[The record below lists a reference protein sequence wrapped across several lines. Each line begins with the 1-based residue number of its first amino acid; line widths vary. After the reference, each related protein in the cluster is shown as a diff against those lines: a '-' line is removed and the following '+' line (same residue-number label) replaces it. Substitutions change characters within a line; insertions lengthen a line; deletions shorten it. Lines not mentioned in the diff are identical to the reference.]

1 MNSMYQQLMQLPLFQ
16 GVSTDVITALV
27 EKLPFHFLKF
37 RNGEQIFA
45 AGDQCSHIR
54 FIVSGRVRLETP
66 CDHLRVSLLQTLET
80 PHVLAA
86 EYLFGRETTYPY
98 SAFADG
104 PCGILQLRKSDYI
117 KMLAFDKVFLFNSLN
132 YLSSGSQRNT
142 ASILAIKDGSV
153 VERLAMIVDALT
165 VTGATDVAVRF
176 KQKDL
181 CVLLGTQRTTLIAS
195 LDKLADEDIVDYTHK
210 IDFAERFARQ
220 LAGAISRTTIGAAL
234 RAPQVR

>member
-66 CDHLRVSLLQTLET
+66 CDLLRVSLLQTLET

-117 KMLAFDKVFLFNSLN
+117 KMLAFDKVFLFNILN

-195 LDKLADEDIVDYTHK
+195 LDKLADEDIVDYTSNELRVLDLSRLAEFIHK
-210 IDFAERFARQ
+210 
-220 LAGAISRTTIGAAL
+220 
-234 RAPQVR
+234 

>member
-16 GVSTDVITALV
+16 GVSTEVITALV

-54 FIVSGRVRLETP
+54 FIVSGKVRLETP

-80 PHVLAA
+80 PHVMAA

-98 SAFADG
+98 AAFADG

-117 KMLAFDKVFLFNSLN
+117 KMLAFDKVFLFNILN

-142 ASILAIKDGSV
+142 ASILAVKEGSV
-153 VERLAMIVDALT
+153 IERLAMIVEALT
-165 VTGATDVAVRF
+165 VTGATDVTVRF

-195 LDKLADEDIVDYTHK
+195 LDKLSDEDILDYTSNELRILDLTRLAEFIHK
-210 IDFAERFARQ
+210 
-220 LAGAISRTTIGAAL
+220 
-234 RAPQVR
+234 

>member
-117 KMLAFDKVFLFNSLN
+117 KMLAFDKVFLFNILN

-195 LDKLADEDIVDYTHK
+195 LDKLADEDIVDYTSNELRVLDSSRLAEFIHK
-210 IDFAERFARQ
+210 
-220 LAGAISRTTIGAAL
+220 
-234 RAPQVR
+234 

>member
-1 MNSMYQQLMQLPLFQ
+1 MQLPLFQ
-16 GVSTDVITALV
+16 GVSTEVITALV

-86 EYLFGRETTYPY
+86 EYIFGRETTYPY

-117 KMLAFDKVFLFNSLN
+117 KMLAFDKVFLFNILN

-195 LDKLADEDIVDYTHK
+195 LDKLADEDIVDYTSNELRILDLSRLAEFIHK
-210 IDFAERFARQ
+210 
-220 LAGAISRTTIGAAL
+220 
-234 RAPQVR
+234 

>member
-117 KMLAFDKVFLFNSLN
+117 KMLAFDKVFLFNILN
-132 YLSSGSQRNT
+132 YLSSGSQRDT

-195 LDKLADEDIVDYTHK
+195 LDKLADEDIVDYTSNELRVLDLSRLTEFIHK
-210 IDFAERFARQ
+210 
-220 LAGAISRTTIGAAL
+220 
-234 RAPQVR
+234 

>member
-16 GVSTDVITALV
+16 GVSTEVITALV

-98 SAFADG
+98 AAFADG

-117 KMLAFDKVFLFNSLN
+117 KMLAFDKVFLFNILN

-142 ASILAIKDGSV
+142 ASILAVKEGSV
-153 VERLAMIVDALT
+153 IERLAMIVEALT
-165 VTGATDVAVRF
+165 VTGATDVTVRF

-195 LDKLADEDIVDYTHK
+195 LDKLSDEDILDYTSNELRILDLTRLAEFIHK
-210 IDFAERFARQ
+210 
-220 LAGAISRTTIGAAL
+220 
-234 RAPQVR
+234 

>member
-1 MNSMYQQLMQLPLFQ
+1 MYQQLMQLPLFQ

-54 FIVSGRVRLETP
+54 FIVSGRVRVETP

-117 KMLAFDKVFLFNSLN
+117 KMLAFDKVFLFNILN

-195 LDKLADEDIVDYTHK
+195 LDKLADEDIVDYTSNELRVLDLSRLAEFIHK
-210 IDFAERFARQ
+210 
-220 LAGAISRTTIGAAL
+220 
-234 RAPQVR
+234 